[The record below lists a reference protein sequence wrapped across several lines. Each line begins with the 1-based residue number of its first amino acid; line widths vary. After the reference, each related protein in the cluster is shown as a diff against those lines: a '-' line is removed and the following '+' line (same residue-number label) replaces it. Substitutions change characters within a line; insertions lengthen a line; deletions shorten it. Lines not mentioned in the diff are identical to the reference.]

1 MKVMKEGEECMKLS
15 KHIETTED
23 LIAWGKR
30 LERKTKKE
38 LVEFILGKAIG
49 DPKFTRT
56 AYYRL
61 FPELMSTEEYLSGY
75 LSYMED
81 ERREKDPSL
90 DDMVYFTE
98 DLMEKVEGEK
108 SLLLQVKVYT
118 AVIKELND
126 AIEDGI
132 EIDWKQEE
140 LITTLMDECLT
151 FMEEVMEEKTG
162 DMSVKE
168 ILEVRDLL
176 VSMQRKYKPV
186 DGENRIEEALQILTD
201 LTIERT
207 KVNEKGEYLRG
218 AGYYAGADERTLQ
231 DDAEERANRKKEKAR
246 KKEVSDYIIALCNL
260 YGMVHK
266 KKVVDIYNMQ
276 NTEKITLKEVE
287 SIQEKLPKEI
297 DEAWIDVHQGYF
309 VSSSILEHREFLY
322 YIREKGS
329 KPYYI
334 PEKEE
339 LLKYV
344 DGFYFEKTKEYHQV
358 VQGLKKCFGIDQEKA
373 EDVAEDLVAI
383 CQFDSSTQ
391 RIFGRF
397 EELGLVFRDE
407 KDIKKMGKL
416 IMNLMNHTRIWENN
430 GHTPEEIFTMEE
442 INRLKPAPLLS
453 TSYLTSDD
461 KTGKKR

>member
-1 MKVMKEGEECMKLS
+1 MKL
-15 KHIETTED
+15 KEYPVTTEE
-23 LIAWGKR
+23 LIAWKAH
-30 LERKTKKE
+30 LKKKTKE
-38 LVEFILGKAIG
+38 DLVEFILIKVMG
-49 DPKFTRT
+49 DPKFSKE

-61 FPELMSTEEYLSGY
+61 FPELMTTEEYLEGY
-75 LSYMED
+75 LAYIED
-81 ERREKDPSL
+81 ERREDAPSL
-90 DDMVYFTE
+90 SDMIHFTE
-98 DLMEKVEGEK
+98 DLMEKAEEEV
-108 SLLLQVKVYT
+108 SLLVQCKVYT
-118 AVIKELND
+118 AIIFILND
-126 AIEDGI
+126 ILMDGI
-132 EIDWKQEE
+132 ERDQRMED
-140 LITTLMDECLT
+140 LLNTLMDECLT
-151 FMEEVMEEKTG
+151 FLEEEMEEKTG
-162 DMSVKE
+162 YMSAAEIMEVKDH
-168 ILEVRDLL
+168 LTF
-176 VSMQRKYKPV
+176 MQRRYKPV
-186 DGENRIEEALQILTD
+186 DRGDRMRQAIKTLTD
-201 LTIERT
+201 LTRDRT
-207 KVNEKGEYLRG
+207 KINEEGGYVRG
-218 AGYYAGADERTLQ
+218 AAYYAGLDERKAQYDALRKEQ
-231 DDAEERANRKKEKAR
+231 DDIKRKKEEAV
-246 KKEVSDYIIALCNL
+246 KKELNAYIIALCNL

-266 KKVVDIYNMQ
+266 KKVMDIYNMQ
-276 NTEKITLKEVE
+276 NTEKITLKDVE
-287 SIQEKLPKEI
+287 NLQENLPKEV

-344 DGFYFEKTKEYHQV
+344 DGFYFEKTKEYHQL

-416 IMNLMNHTRIWENN
+416 TMNLMNHTRIWENN

-442 INRLKPAPLLS
+442 KNRLKPAPLLS

>member
-1 MKVMKEGEECMKLS
+1 MKLS
-15 KHIETTED
+15 KYIETTED

-38 LVEFILGKAIG
+38 LVEFILSKAVG
-49 DPKFTRT
+49 DPKFTAE

-98 DLMEKVEGEK
+98 DLMEKAEGEK

-118 AVIKELND
+118 AVIKKLND

-162 DMSVKE
+162 DMSVDE

-266 KKVVDIYNMQ
+266 KKVMDIYNMQ
-276 NTEKITLKEVE
+276 NIEKVTLKDVE
-287 SIQEKLPKEI
+287 NLQENLPKEV

-442 INRLKPAPLLS
+442 KNRLKPAPLLS